1 MDRTVGVR
9 CLYLSYDGLLDPLG
23 RSQVVPYLERF
34 ARGGIKL
41 FVVSFEKTTLSDDD
55 LSRCRRHLRSQ
66 RIHWLPLRYHKR
78 PPVMSTVWD
87 LLQGLVATRKI
98 CSRWRPDIVHARGY
112 VVALLALWV
121 THLTRARFLFD
132 LRGFWP
138 EQRVE
143 GGLWKTNG
151 MLYRTTKWCERRFF
165 QAADGIVILSE
176 AGKNIL
182 DARLAER
189 GIQVPTVAIPTC
201 VNLNRF
207 TLAEDLSQNNGK
219 GFKLVHIGSLE
230 GWYALD
236 AMSSFFSLVQEQ
248 IPDAEWELLT
258 YSTDGRI
265 DQKRFPVDPRLYRI
279 HSLPHE
285 EVPGALRHAR
295 ASLCL
300 VKPVSSARAA
310 CPTKVGESLA
320 CGVPIVITAGVGD
333 CDTLIERERVG
344 VVVRTLSHDSYRL
357 AVSQLRQLLQEGEE
371 LRRRCRRVAERYFDL
386 EKGVEKYLA
395 LYREMLHG

>member
-41 FVVSFEKTTLSDDD
+41 FVVSFEKTALSDDD
-55 LSRCRRHLRSQ
+55 ISRCRRRLRSQ

-121 THLTRARFLFD
+121 KHLTRARFLFD
-132 LRGFWP
+132 IRGFWP

-143 GGLWKTNG
+143 GGLWKANG

-182 DARLAER
+182 DARLAQR
-189 GIQVPTVAIPTC
+189 GIQVPTVVIPTC

-207 TLAEDLSQNNGK
+207 TLPEDLSQNNGK
-219 GFKLVHIGSLE
+219 GFTLVHIGSLE

-248 IPDAEWELLT
+248 IPD
-258 YSTDGRI
+258 
-265 DQKRFPVDPRLYRI
+265 VDPRLYRI
-279 HSLPHE
+279 QSLPHE
-285 EVPGALRHAR
+285 EVPGALRNAR

-344 VVVRTLSHDSYRL
+344 VVVRTLSHDSYRV

-386 EKGVEKYLA
+386 EQGVEKYLA